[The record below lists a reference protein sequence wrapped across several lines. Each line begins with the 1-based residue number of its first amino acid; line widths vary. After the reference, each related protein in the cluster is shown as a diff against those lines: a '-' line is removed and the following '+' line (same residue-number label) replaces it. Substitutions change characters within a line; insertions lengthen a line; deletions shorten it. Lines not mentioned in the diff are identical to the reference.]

1 MGTLRAFGATGFL
14 CLSMAI
20 TIGMAKAEQA
30 SRWMPIGGLSRPPI
44 GHLGFC
50 QDHPNEC
57 VKPAPLRSL
66 SEPPQPLSTSI
77 IVAIAALNTRVNGAI
92 VARSDQE
99 LYGVEEHWAFP
110 ASGYGDCEDYV
121 LEKRRELMAM
131 GVDAANLLI
140 TVVKKLDGTGHAVLT
155 LRSDQGD
162 FILDNLD
169 WRIRLWRE
177 TSYRYIKRQSS
188 TDPAQWRLVET
199 YGDPLVSS
207 VGR

>member
-1 MGTLRAFGATGFL
+1 
-14 CLSMAI
+14 
-20 TIGMAKAEQA
+20 
-30 SRWMPIGGLSRPPI
+30 MPIGDLSRPPI

-50 QDHPNEC
+50 QDHPSEC

-66 SEPPQPLSTSI
+66 SEPLQPLSTSI

-169 WRIRLWRE
+169 WRIRPWRE

>member
-1 MGTLRAFGATGFL
+1 MGTLRAFGATVLL
-14 CLSMAI
+14 CLSMAL
-20 TIGMAKAEQA
+20 TMGLAKADPA
-30 SRWMPIGGLSRPPI
+30 GRWMPIGGASRAPI

-50 QDHPNEC
+50 EDHPAEC
-57 VKPAPLRSL
+57 VKPVPLQLSAQAPQR
-66 SEPPQPLSTSI
+66 LSTAI

-110 ASGYGDCEDYV
+110 VSGYGDCEDYV
-121 LEKRRELMAM
+121 LEKRRDLMAL
-131 GVDAANLLI
+131 GIDAANLLI

-169 WRIRLWRE
+169 WRIRPWRE

-188 TDPAQWRLVET
+188 TDPTQWRLVET